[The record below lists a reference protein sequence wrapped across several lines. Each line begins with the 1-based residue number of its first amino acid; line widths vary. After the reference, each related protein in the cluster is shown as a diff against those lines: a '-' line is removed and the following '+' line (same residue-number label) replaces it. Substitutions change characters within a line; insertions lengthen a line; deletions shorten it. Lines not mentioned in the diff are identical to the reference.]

1 MKRRVIPW
9 ATALFFITIF
19 SCEKN
24 KLDPECKDASCCN
37 PDLDEYVEYVT
48 DVPAILVGPP
58 QYSIYGL
65 VVPNEYP
72 TDTVKKAKAHN
83 FLICDKSLNK
93 IKGLVADVE
102 PQDRTKII
110 YRYKISGK
118 LLVNRWRPQL
128 TANPLFFFYI
138 DKIEKIK
145 P

>member
-1 MKRRVIPW
+1 MRRRAIPW

-24 KLDPECKDASCCN
+24 KLDPECKDASCCD
-37 PDLDEYVEYVT
+37 PDLNEYVEYIT
-48 DVPAILVGPP
+48 DIPAHLNGPP
-58 QYSIYGL
+58 QYSTYGF
-65 VVPNEYP
+65 VVPFEYP
-72 TDTVKKAKAHN
+72 TDTVKKAKSN
-83 FLICDKSLNK
+83 IFLICDKSLDK
-93 IKGLVADVE
+93 IKGFVPDIE
-102 PQDRTKII
+102 PDDKTKIV

-128 TANPLFFFYI
+128 TGNPLFFFYI